1 MQRISLGVSMV
12 AACPPLSANARGSA
26 VPPVDSRRR
35 AEQQRVRRSR
45 RKAREHLQRYLLVS
59 VRSGIF
65 PLTSYGQLPEVARM
79 NWLLA
84 RCSERKWTADMA
96 AAALLIDCA
105 ARSPQFTLA
114 AAATVL
120 APGPRDT
127 VEVAV
132 VRLLS
137 LHGSRTWPSFW
148 RGRSSGLAKAVCSWT
163 AADVLRVSGRLAQA
177 GRKRKRTHEILDELC
192 TLRGVGP
199 YLSVGIMRLVLAVIA
214 PGGIRGCETAAA
226 CMSDHVQMLHAVMH
240 FRDARRFLQTR
251 GITGARHWD
260 AGFSA
265 YLYCEVAKV
274 LRLAGVLRPLPLYRG
289 ELAMLET
296 DLASAETRECL
307 QHLEEALATLPDVTR
322 CPPEIVET
330 ARTLGLPRHSM
341 VQVQALSVYKQL
353 CRRSRQHA

>member
-1 MQRISLGVSMV
+1 MV
-12 AACPPLSANARGSA
+12 ATCHPLPAKARGRA
-26 VPPVDSRRR
+26 GPLVDCRRR
-35 AEQQRVRRSR
+35 AEQQRRRRIR
-45 RKAREHLQRYLLVS
+45 RKARGLLQRYLLVS

-65 PLTSYGQLPEVARM
+65 PLSSYGQLPEVARM
-79 NWLLA
+79 NWLLT

-137 LHGSRTWPSFW
+137 LHQSRTWPSFW
-148 RGRSSGLAKAVCSWT
+148 RGRSSGLANAVRSWT

-177 GRKRKRTHEILDELC
+177 GKKRKRTQEILEELR

-199 YLSVGIMRLVLAVIA
+199 YLSVGIMRLVLAVIS

-226 CMSDHVQMLHAVMH
+226 CMSDHVQMLHAVLP

-274 LRLAGVLRPLPLYRG
+274 LRHAGVLGPLPLYRG

-296 DLASAETRECL
+296 ALASAETQECL
-307 QHLEEALATLPDVTR
+307 QHLEEALATLPNVTR

>member
-1 MQRISLGVSMV
+1 MV
-12 AACPPLSANARGSA
+12 ATCHPLPAKARGRA
-26 VPPVDSRRR
+26 GPLVDCRRR
-35 AEQQRVRRSR
+35 AEQQRRRRIR
-45 RKAREHLQRYLLVS
+45 RKARGHLQRYLLVS

-65 PLTSYGQLPEVARM
+65 PLSSYGQLPEVARM

-84 RCSERKWTADMA
+84 RCSERKWTPDMA

-137 LHGSRTWPSFW
+137 LHQSRTWPSFW
-148 RGRSSGLAKAVCSWT
+148 RGRSSGLANAVRSWT

-177 GRKRKRTHEILDELC
+177 GKKRKRTQEILEELR

-199 YLSVGIMRLVLAVIA
+199 YLSVGIMRLVLAVIS

-226 CMSDHVQMLHAVMH
+226 CMSDHVQMLHAVLP

-251 GITGARHWD
+251 GVTGARHWD

-265 YLYCEVAKV
+265 YLYGEVAKV
-274 LRLAGVLRPLPLYRG
+274 LRHAGVLGPLSLYRG

-296 DLASAETRECL
+296 DLASAETQECL
-307 QHLEEALATLPDVTR
+307 QHLEEALATLPNVTR